1 MNFYHWWIYEN
12 IFNTTWFVWT
22 FVIFILAFNIFSPV
36 IIWLTFSGRKLKL
49 QKKLLSKMKDV

>member
-12 IFNTTWFVWT
+12 VFNTAWFVWS
-22 FVIFILAFNIFSPV
+22 FVIFILAFNVLSPV

-49 QKKLLSKMKDV
+49 QKKLLNKIKDV